1 MALSKDFSLSQYA
14 RAAGVMLLISFV
26 GGALGEFFILSKLMV
41 RNDAAA
47 TATNIRASEFLF
59 RFGFAAYLF
68 EAICDVALLFVFYKL
83 LSPVHKGLAQLTVLL
98 GMVSMITFAFA
109 EFFYYATTLVL
120 ADSNYL
126 KTFSKEQLESLS
138 YLLLRFYGQAGGLFL
153 IFYGLA
159 SIIRGYLIFH
169 SGYIPKMLGVLLII
183 GGTGFVLRTFILVLF
198 PAYVSNYYM
207 MPMVFTILCLGIW
220 FTLKGV
226 NENAVAGKSTQT

>member
-1 MALSKDFSLSQYA
+1 MALSTDFSLRQYA

-47 TATNIRASEFLF
+47 TASNLRASEFLF
-59 RFGFAAYLF
+59 RFGFVAYLM
-68 EAICDVALLFVFYKL
+68 EAICDVALVFIFYKL
-83 LSPVHKGLAQLTVLL
+83 LKPVHKGLAQLTVLL

-109 EFFYYATTLVL
+109 EFFYYSTTLVL

-126 KTFSKEQLESLS
+126 KVFSKEQLESLS
-138 YLLLRFYGQAGGLFL
+138 YLLLRFYGHAGGLFL

-159 SIIRGYLIFH
+159 SIIRGYLMFR
-169 SGYIPKMLGVLLII
+169 SGYIPRWIGVLLII

-198 PAYVSNYYM
+198 PAYLSDYYM
-207 MPMVFTILCLGIW
+207 MPMVFTILCMGIW
-220 FTLKGV
+220 FLVNGV
-226 NENAVAGKSTQT
+226 KENAPNVM